1 MKHTKQSGQ
10 GNVIDAALAKIG
22 ASPLVGLAEEIP
34 YIHTDNSCPMSKD
47 DWGYV
52 TSTGHIFLNPRK
64 DGTIGEWTYVLA
76 HLMLHLGLGH
86 LQEDRIHDPVWQQ
99 ACDIAV
105 TRFLLDG
112 KIGTPPMDVS
122 GILNTA
128 AADEEKLYR
137 QLLTEPS
144 KRPGSS
150 LSLMSHGRPDMV
162 WDGVSRFRDFE
173 AAFADSLK
181 RSLRESIQLAG
192 GLTKAEQ
199 KARKSNSTGYHR
211 AKEWFASSY
220 PLLGAVAAG
229 FQLVDD
235 FTVVQRMRV
244 PIAAVNARLQEIYVN
259 PGCRLSFEEWQF
271 VLAHEFLHAALR
283 HDVRCKERDPILW
296 NVVCDYII
304 NGWLVEMGVGQMPE
318 GLLYDEHFKGMSA
331 ETVYDKL
338 CENIR
343 YYLSLD
349 PKDIIYS
356 SGNDWETQN
365 GAEVDSFYRSAIQ
378 RGLDYHQQHQRGRY
392 PAALWRKSGP
402 SSSRR
407 SRGMCSL
414 PAGLMNS
421 FGLWSL
427 GGLTPG

>member
-1 MKHTKQSGQ
+1 MKHPKQSNQ
-10 GNVIDAALAKIG
+10 GSAIDAALAKIG

-34 YIHTDNSCPMSKD
+34 HIHMDNSCPMSKD

-64 DGTIGEWTYVLA
+64 DGTMGEWTYVLA

-86 LQEDRIHDPVWQQ
+86 LQENRIHDSAWQQ

-105 TRFLLDG
+105 TRFLLDS

-128 AADEEKLYR
+128 AADEEKLYHR
-137 QLLTEPS
+137 LLAEPD
-144 KRPGSS
+144 KRPESN

-173 AAFADSLK
+173 AAFADSLR

-192 GLTKAEQ
+192 GLTKEEQ
-199 KARKSNSTGYHR
+199 KARKTNSTDYHR
-211 AKEWFASSY
+211 AKEWFVSSY

-235 FTVVQRMRV
+235 LAVVQRMRV
-244 PIAAVNARLQEIYVN
+244 PIAAVNARLQELYVN
-259 PGCRLSFEEWQF
+259 PGCRLSFEEWKF

-283 HDVRCKERDPILW
+283 HDIRREERDPILW
-296 NVVCDYII
+296 NVACDYII
-304 NGWLVEMGVGQMPE
+304 NGWLVEMNVGQMPE

-356 SGNDWETQN
+356 SDNDWETQN

-378 RGLDYHQQHQRGRY
+378 RGLDYHQQHRRGT
-392 PAALWRKSGP
+392 
-402 SSSRR
+402 
-407 SRGMCSL
+407 L
-414 PAGLMNS
+414 PGS
-421 FGLWSL
+421 FVEEVRAIQQ
-427 GGLTPG
+427 PPIP